1 MLHRRC
7 LRFIAYIAIY
17 FAVLL
22 GIMWWEEQ
30 ARASELLL
38 PPAKLENE
46 LVNIKSEVAPLP
58 AKPDNKTVNKVL
70 GWYYSPNKEHSP
82 VQTGLLY
89 RNLMEQYRG
98 IWLGSPSSNWLYLT
112 FDEGYENGYTPK
124 ILDVLK
130 EENVPAAFFIT
141 GYYLQKNPELVQ
153 RMLAEGH
160 LVGNHTSNH
169 YSMPELNEAK
179 LTAEIKS
186 LADSYQRLT
195 GQKIAPF
202 LRPPMGEFSEASLWV
217 TCSLGYS
224 SVFWSFAYR
233 DWETDNQRGK
243 EYAYQQVMANHH
255 PGAVILLHAVSKDN
269 TEALADIIR
278 GLKGLGYEF
287 HPLTDFN

>member
-1 MLHRRC
+1 MVHRRL
-7 LRFIAYIAIY
+7 LRFISYIAIY
-17 FAVLL
+17 FTVLV

-38 PPAKLENE
+38 PPVIQENE
-46 LVNIKSEVAPLP
+46 LVNIKSEIAPLP
-58 AKPDNKTVNKVL
+58 VKPDHKAVNKVL
-70 GWYYSPNKEHSP
+70 GWYYSPNKEHNQ
-82 VQTGLLY
+82 VQTSLLY
-89 RNLMEQYRG
+89 RTLMEQYRG
-98 IWLGSPSSNWLYLT
+98 IWLGSTSSNWLYLT

-141 GYYLQKNPELVQ
+141 GYYLQENPELVQ

-160 LVGNHTSNH
+160 IVGNHTSNH
-169 YSMPELNEAK
+169 YSMPKLNEAK
-179 LTAEIKS
+179 LMEEIKS
-186 LADSYQRLT
+186 LADSYRRLT
-195 GQKIAPF
+195 GRKIAPF

>member
-1 MLHRRC
+1 MVYPRW
-7 LRFIAYIAIY
+7 LRFISYIFIY
-17 FAVLL
+17 SAVLL

-30 ARASELLL
+30 ARASELV
-38 PPAKLENE
+38 PPQTAMETE
-46 LVNIKSEVAPLP
+46 VVNLMSEAVSPP
-58 AKPDNKTVNKVL
+58 AKPDGKTVNKSF

-82 VQTGLLY
+82 VQTSLLY

-98 IWLGSPSSNWLYLT
+98 IWLGSSSRKWLYLT

-141 GYYLQKNPELVQ
+141 GYYLQENPELVQ

-169 YSMPELNEAK
+169 YSMPELDQAK
-179 LTAEIKS
+179 LIKEITS
-186 LADSYQRLT
+186 LADSYQGLT

-269 TEALADIIR
+269 TEALAEIIR
-278 GLKGLGYEF
+278 ELKGLGYEF
-287 HPLTDFN
+287 HPLTDFH